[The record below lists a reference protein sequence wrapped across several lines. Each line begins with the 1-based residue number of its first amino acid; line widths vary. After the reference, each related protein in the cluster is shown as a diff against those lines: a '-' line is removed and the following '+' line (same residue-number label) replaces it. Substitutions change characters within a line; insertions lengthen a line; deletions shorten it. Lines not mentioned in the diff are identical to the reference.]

1 MKQKKSVYTNVIEI
15 GVSYRPTEEIM
26 KSLAHKSSEEIA
38 SILNLHNI
46 KSAIKDY
53 YERLV
58 EHEDNKIGI
67 DKGQKRIY
75 CKYCNFIICGC
86 NCKVDRDLIFGN
98 DGEDALNYLVG
109 LFVEQ
114 NGKCTLTG
122 LPLTFGQGGNASL
135 DKIDAKGYYRK
146 GNVHWTDK
154 TINQMKRGYS
164 VETFRQYAKLIK

>member
-1 MKQKKSVYTNVIEI
+1 M
-15 GVSYRPTEEIM
+15 
-26 KSLAHKSSEEIA
+26 AHKILVVDDEA
-38 SILNLHNI
+38 NALNL
-46 KSAIKDY
+46 AVAV
-53 YERLV
+53 L
-58 EHEDNKIGI
+58 
-67 DKGQKRIY
+67 KREGY
-75 CKYCNFIICGC
+75 D
-86 NCKVDRDLIFGN
+86 VVTAV